1 MIAAINNEI
10 WHQSTHYSCYSG
22 GILPKGPKGD
32 TIDKNTRTSVIIAFC
47 ETIRSAGYTAGIYAN
62 KTWLTSRMDV
72 SKFGNYKIWVA
83 HYSSVC
89 GYTGRYDY
97 WQYTEKGTVSGING
111 NVDMDLRYS

>member
-1 MIAAINNEI
+1 MVLDRIKG
-10 WHQSTHYSCYSG
+10 YSLDLPVFIDVEASG
-22 GILPKGPKGD
+22 GRGD

-97 WQYTEKGTVSGING
+97 WQYTEKGTISGING
-111 NVDMDLRYS
+111 YVDMDLRYS